1 MESIAERL
9 ERENIRLASFNKRL
23 FAYLIDDVII
33 SALFFVIYYD
43 TFKNAASDAQTMIAV
58 INSIIWQ
65 LVLLKVL
72 YHTFFVWRY
81 GASLG
86 KIVMKIM
93 VLDGEILDFPSL
105 PRALIRACVRIISEW
120 CFYLGL
126 IWMLGNAAKQSWHD
140 KLSGTIVC
148 ENK

>member
-1 MESIAERL
+1 MESISERL
-9 ERENIRLASFNKRL
+9 ERENIRLASFDKRL
-23 FAYLIDDVII
+23 FAFLIDKVII

-43 TFKNAASDAQTMIAV
+43 AFKNAAGDMQAIMAV
-58 INSIIWQ
+58 TISFFGQ
-65 LVLLKVL
+65 LVLLEVL
-72 YHTFFVWRY
+72 YHAFFVWRY

-105 PRALIRACVRIISEW
+105 PKALIRACVRIISEW
-120 CFYLGL
+120 CFYLGF

>member
-1 MESIAERL
+1 MESISERL
-9 ERENIRLASFNKRL
+9 ERENIRLASFDKRL
-23 FAYLIDDVII
+23 FAFLIDEVSI

-43 TFKNAASDAQTMIAV
+43 AFKNAAGDLQTMIAV
-58 INSIIWQ
+58 ISSFIWQ
-65 LVLLKVL
+65 LMLLKVL
-72 YHTFFVWRY
+72 SHTFFVWRY

-86 KIVMKIM
+86 KIVMGIM

-105 PRALIRACVRIISEW
+105 TKALIRACVRIISEW
-120 CFYLGL
+120 CFYLGF

>member
-43 TFKNAASDAQTMIAV
+43 AFKNAASDAQTMIAV
-58 INSIIWQ
+58 INSFIWQ

-105 PRALIRACVRIISEW
+105 P
-120 CFYLGL
+120 
-126 IWMLGNAAKQSWHD
+126 
-140 KLSGTIVC
+140 
-148 ENK
+148 

>member
-1 MESIAERL
+1 M
-9 ERENIRLASFNKRL
+9 
-23 FAYLIDDVII
+23 
-33 SALFFVIYYD
+33 IYYD
-43 TFKNAASDAQTMIAV
+43 AFKNAASDAQTMIAV
-58 INSIIWQ
+58 INSFIWQ

-105 PRALIRACVRIISEW
+105 PKALIRACVRIISEW
-120 CFYLGL
+120 CFYLGF

>member
-1 MESIAERL
+1 MESISERL
-9 ERENIRLASFNKRL
+9 ERENIRLASFDKRL
-23 FAYLIDDVII
+23 FAFLIDKVII

-43 TFKNAASDAQTMIAV
+43 AFKNAASDAQTMIAV
-58 INSIIWQ
+58 INSFIWQ
-65 LVLLKVL
+65 LMLLKVL

-105 PRALIRACVRIISEW
+105 PKALIRACVRIISEW
-120 CFYLGL
+120 CFYLGF

>member
-1 MESIAERL
+1 MESISERL
-9 ERENIRLASFNKRL
+9 ERENIRLASFDKRL
-23 FAYLIDDVII
+23 FAHLIDEVII

-43 TFKNAASDAQTMIAV
+43 AFKNAAGDVQAMIAV
-58 INSIIWQ
+58 ISSFIWQ
-65 LVLLKVL
+65 LMLLKVL

-86 KIVMKIM
+86 KIVMGIM
-93 VLDGEILDFPSL
+93 VLDSEILDFPSL
-105 PRALIRACVRIISEW
+105 PKALIRACVRIISEW
-120 CFYLGL
+120 CFYLGF
-126 IWMLGNAAKQSWHD
+126 IWMLGNAANQSWHD

>member
-9 ERENIRLASFNKRL
+9 ERENIRLASFNKRM

-43 TFKNAASDAQTMIAV
+43 AFKNAAGDLQTMIAV
-58 INSIIWQ
+58 INSVIWQ
-65 LVLLKVL
+65 LVRLKVL

-105 PRALIRACVRIISEW
+105 PKALIRACVRIISEW
-120 CFYLGL
+120 CFYLGF

>member
-1 MESIAERL
+1 MEGISERL
-9 ERENIRLASFNKRL
+9 ERENIRLASFDKRL
-23 FAYLIDDVII
+23 FAHLIDDVII

-43 TFKNAASDAQTMIAV
+43 AFKNAAGDMQALVAV
-58 INSIIWQ
+58 ISSFIWQ
-65 LVLLKVL
+65 LMLLKVL

-86 KIVMKIM
+86 KIVMGIM
-93 VLDGEILDFPSL
+93 VLDSEILDFPSL
-105 PRALIRACVRIISEW
+105 PKALIRACVRIISEW
-120 CFYLGL
+120 CFYLGF
-126 IWMLGNAAKQSWHD
+126 IWMLGNAANQSWHD

>member
-1 MESIAERL
+1 MEGISERL
-9 ERENIRLASFNKRL
+9 ERENIRLASFDKRL
-23 FAYLIDDVII
+23 FAHLIDDVII

-43 TFKNAASDAQTMIAV
+43 AFKNAAGDVQAMIAV
-58 INSIIWQ
+58 ISSFIWQ

-72 YHTFFVWRY
+72 SHTFFVWRY
-81 GASLG
+81 GATLG
-86 KIVMKIM
+86 KIVMGIM

-105 PRALIRACVRIISEW
+105 PKALIRACVRIISEW
-120 CFYLGL
+120 CFYLGF

>member
-33 SALFFVIYYD
+33 SALFFVIYFD
-43 TFKNAASDAQTMIAV
+43 IFKNAAGDAQMMLNA
-58 INSIIWQ
+58 INSFIWQ

-93 VLDGEILDFPSL
+93 VLDASILDFPSL
-105 PRALIRACVRIISEW
+105 PKALVRACVRILSEW
-120 CFYLGL
+120 CFYLGFV
-126 IWMLGNAAKQSWHD
+126 WMLGNAAKQSWHD

>member
-1 MESIAERL
+1 MESISERL
-9 ERENIRLASFNKRL
+9 ERENIKLASFNKRL

-43 TFKNAASDAQTMIAV
+43 AFKNAAGDLQTMIAV
-58 INSIIWQ
+58 ISSFIWQ
-65 LVLLKVL
+65 LMLLKVL

-105 PRALIRACVRIISEW
+105 PKALIRACMRIISEW
-120 CFYLGL
+120 CFYLGF